1 VPGNLTH
8 HVEKIFGNQT
18 GLSKSDRD
26 DMRDSRNRLQNQTNH
41 SPRKEWEETIDSV
54 DMTLT
59 VSEKPKVKQPTK
71 VQTKVVRQATEDLD
85 DYEDDDFDSF
95 SISKS
100 AASAKLNQHKRFS
113 SNLSYSKEARIEEA
127 EDDSDEKYTSVEKS
141 LEKSDTQNKVGKV
154 KIEVRQN
161 IGGKPEKQETEEQ
174 DGTDK
179 NDDES
184 DDVSDSYTVSLS

>member
-1 VPGNLTH
+1 
-8 HVEKIFGNQT
+8 
-18 GLSKSDRD
+18 
-26 DMRDSRNRLQNQTNH
+26 MRDSRNRLQNQTNH

-71 VQTKVVRQATEDLD
+71 VLAKVVRQATEDLD
-85 DYEDDDFDSF
+85 DYEDDEFDSF
-95 SISKS
+95 SMSKS

-113 SNLSYSKEARIEEA
+113 SNLSHSKEARIEEA

-154 KIEVRQN
+154 KLEVKQN
-161 IGGKPEKQETEEQ
+161 IGGKPKKQETE
-174 DGTDK
+174 
-179 NDDES
+179 
-184 DDVSDSYTVSLS
+184 